1 MINYFDFEVTP
12 EEEDDWN
19 GAHPDQPSH
28 NTSQPHT
35 LFLDPPPLEQ
45 LLPYRTT
52 PPPLEQS
59 SSFEWR
65 EEIP

>member
-1 MINYFDFEVTP
+1 MINYFEFEVTP
-12 EEEDDWN
+12 QEEDDWN

-45 LLPYRTT
+45 ILPYRTI
-52 PPPLEQS
+52 PLLQ
-59 SSFEWR
+59 
-65 EEIP
+65 